1 MTIHCLNNDIKLKLP
16 KADHISCALHNYYNP
31 FAYNRQSLAELKI
44 NGYVRICI
52 HSQQFT
58 TYMSQK
64 HSYTTADY
72 LPWNTMLNL
81 THRLFKDGRYRM
93 SLLVACG
100 SFFGLRISDLLSLSW
115 EQILSESFTINEKK
129 TGKHREIKV
138 NVGVREHI
146 KECYKVLNITDPHE
160 KCFLNR
166 YGDAIS
172 VQRIN
177 VVLKEIKVKYRLKDI
192 QHFSTHSFR
201 KTFGRQVVEM
211 AGKNSEMALI
221 KLAELFNHSSTSI
234 TRRYL
239 GIRQQELNEVYDTL
253 AF

>member
-1 MTIHCLNNDIKLKLP
+1 
-16 KADHISCALHNYYNP
+16 
-31 FAYNRQSLAELKI
+31 
-44 NGYVRICI
+44 
-52 HSQQFT
+52 
-58 TYMSQK
+58 MSQK

-72 LPWNTMLNL
+72 LPWDTMLNL
-81 THRLFKDGRYRM
+81 THKLYRDGKYRM

-100 SFFGLRISDLLSLSW
+100 CFFGLRISDLLSLSW
-115 EQILSESFTINEKK
+115 EQILGESFALNEKK

-138 NVGVREHI
+138 NAGVQGHI
-146 KECYKVLNITDPHE
+146 KECYQALGIKDPHE

-166 YGDAIS
+166 YDDVIS

-177 VVLKEIKVKYRLKDI
+177 VVLKEIKVKYMLKDI

-211 AGKNSEMALI
+211 AGENSEMAII
-221 KLAELFNHSSTSI
+221 KLAEIFNHSSTAI

-239 GIRQQELNEVYDTL
+239 GLRQQELSAVYEIL
-253 AF
+253 VF

>member
-1 MTIHCLNNDIKLKLP
+1 MLNTLI
-16 KADHISCALHNYYNP
+16 
-31 FAYNRQSLAELKI
+31 
-44 NGYVRICI
+44 
-52 HSQQFT
+52 
-58 TYMSQK
+58 MSQK

-72 LPWNTMLNL
+72 LPWDTMLNL
-81 THRLFKDGRYRM
+81 TRRLYKDGKYRM

-115 EQILSESFTINEKK
+115 EQILGESFAINEKK

-138 NVGVREHI
+138 NAGVQEHI
-146 KECYKVLNITDPHE
+146 KECYKALGIKDPHE

-166 YGDAIS
+166 YGDVIS
-172 VQRIN
+172 IRRIN
-177 VVLKEIKVKYRLKDI
+177 VVLKAIKVKYMLKDI

-201 KTFGRQVVEM
+201 KTFGRKVVEM
-211 AGKNSEMALI
+211 AGENSEMALI

-239 GIRQQELNEVYDTL
+239 GLRQQELSEAYDTL
-253 AF
+253 QF